1 MNGKKPLPDG
11 VNRTGADFSGSGLLQ
26 TQDGCKSVAKG
37 RLSVRRAL
45 YAGRPIKM
53 QKVFRRLSGGEDVL
67 DMATLLLIV
76 IYIAFIGLGIPDS
89 LFGAA
94 WPAISREFG
103 QPVSAAGSVTLLI
116 SGGTVVSSLLSA
128 RVINRFGTGAVTAF
142 STALTAAALLGF
154 SLSGSIAWLWLFAVP
169 LGLGAGAVDSALN
182 NYVAL
187 HYKASHMSYLHCF
200 YGVGVTLSPYLMS
213 LALSQSGNWHTGY
226 RAAFFIQAAIAC
238 VTLLSL
244 PLWRRTKGDG
254 APEEEPRTLGFRAL
268 AGNPSV
274 RTAWLVFFGSCAIE
288 YTCGTWGSTF
298 LVEAKGM
305 EAGEAALLLTLYY
318 AGMAI
323 GRFLSGVLSARLA
336 SWTIIHGGQG
346 LVLAA
351 VLLLLLPLPASA
363 AGAGLFLIGLGNGPV
378 FPNLIHLTPKNFGR
392 DVSQSVMGS
401 QMAASYAGILLM
413 PPLFG
418 LLAQAAGAPLFPW
431 FLLALFALMIGATW
445 RLNRRLKQEGRY

>member
-1 MNGKKPLPDG
+1 M
-11 VNRTGADFSGSGLLQ
+11 
-26 TQDGCKSVAKG
+26 
-37 RLSVRRAL
+37 
-45 YAGRPIKM
+45 
-53 QKVFRRLSGGEDVL
+53 
-67 DMATLLLIV
+67 
-76 IYIAFIGLGIPDS
+76 
-89 LFGAA
+89 
-94 WPAISREFG
+94 
-103 QPVSAAGSVTLLI
+103 
-116 SGGTVVSSLLSA
+116 
-128 RVINRFGTGAVTAF
+128 
-142 STALTAAALLGF
+142 
-154 SLSGSIAWLWLFAVP
+154 
-169 LGLGAGAVDSALN
+169 
-182 NYVAL
+182 
-187 HYKASHMSYLHCF
+187 
-200 YGVGVTLSPYLMS
+200 
-213 LALSQSGNWHTGY
+213 
-226 RAAFFIQAAIAC
+226 
-238 VTLLSL
+238 
-244 PLWRRTKGDG
+244 
-254 APEEEPRTLGFRAL
+254 
-268 AGNPSV
+268 
-274 RTAWLVFFGSCAIE
+274 
-288 YTCGTWGSTF
+288 
-298 LVEAKGM
+298 VEAKGM
-305 EAGEAALLLTLYY
+305 EADGAALLLTLYY

>member
-1 MNGKKPLPDG
+1 
-11 VNRTGADFSGSGLLQ
+11 
-26 TQDGCKSVAKG
+26 
-37 RLSVRRAL
+37 
-45 YAGRPIKM
+45 
-53 QKVFRRLSGGEDVL
+53 
-67 DMATLLLIV
+67 MATLLLIV

-142 STALTAAALLGF
+142 STVLTAAALLGF
-154 SLSGSIAWLWLFAVP
+154 SLSGSMAWLWLFAVP

-213 LALSQSGNWHTGY
+213 LALSDSGNWQAGY
-226 RAAFFIQAAIAC
+226 RIAFFIQLAIAC
-238 VTLLSL
+238 ITLLSL
-244 PLWRRTKGDG
+244 PLWKRTGG
-254 APEEEPRTLGFRAL
+254 VEEREEEPPRTLGFRAL

-298 LVEAKGM
+298 LVEARGM
-305 EAGEAALLLTLYY
+305 GADAAALLLTLYY
-318 AGMAI
+318 AGMAL
-323 GRFLSGVLSARLA
+323 GRFLSGVFSSRLA
-336 SWTIIHGGQG
+336 SWRIIHIGQG
-346 LVLAA
+346 VVLAA
-351 VLLLLLPLPASA
+351 IVLFLLPLPAPA
-363 AGAGLFLIGLGNGPV
+363 AGAALFLVGLGNGPV

-418 LLAQAAGAPLFPW
+418 LLAQAAGAPLFPV

-445 RLNRRLKQEGRY
+445 RLNRRLKKEGRY